1 MTSEAKPVL
10 VSARLRLR
18 AVTAG
23 DAMDLWALDAD
34 PEVRRY
40 VHQPE
45 TPTLESIRDSM
56 IPRWQ
61 GFDLATPAMG
71 YWVAE
76 AIGGGEDSFIGWFH
90 LRPPTADGPLGADD
104 LELGFRLRRAVWG
117 RGLASEGARTLLGYG
132 FDRLAA

>member
-18 AVTAG
+18 AATAG
-23 DAMDLWALDAD
+23 DAMGLWALAVD
-34 PEVRRY
+34 PGVGGY

-45 TPTLESIRDSM
+45 TPTLERIRGSM
-56 IPRWQ
+56 SPRWQ
-61 GFDLATPAMG
+61 GFDLATPALG

-90 LRPPTADGPLGADD
+90 VRRPTADAPLGADD
-104 LELGFRLRRAVWG
+104 LELGFQVRRAVWG
-117 RGLASEGARTLLGYG
+117 GV
-132 FDRLAA
+132 